1 MSQTWTLDREHWSR
15 VESRREKNPS
25 SSGRVVETG
34 SARKR
39 EAERAAL
46 AMANSGDA
54 MVKNARRREFG
65 KQLEVMMA
73 DGESSLET
81 RVCG

>member
-1 MSQTWTLDREHWSR
+1 MDREHWSR

-46 AMANSGDA
+46 AMASSGEA
-54 MVKNARRREFG
+54 MVKNARRRG
-65 KQLEVMMA
+65 VWKEVGGD
-73 DGESSLET
+73 DG
-81 RVCG
+81 